1 MCEYIC
7 IITYI
12 FRILASVSS
21 PIVTAGMRNLHENK
35 VSSQLS
41 GNSAN
46 HHADNSRH
54 GSNEDYLQM
63 VHRLSSDVCY
73 LNQSIMINQ
82 CIMIKQIF
90 TMIKQVYV

>member
-1 MCEYIC
+1 
-7 IITYI
+7 
-12 FRILASVSS
+12 
-21 PIVTAGMRNLHENK
+21 MRNLHENK

-63 VHRLSSDVCY
+63 VHRISSDVCY
-73 LNQSIMINQ
+73 LDQFM
-82 CIMIKQIF
+82 MIKQIF
-90 TMIKQVYV
+90 TMIKQVCV

>member
-1 MCEYIC
+1 MVFSLKLFKFMTCECISTVTYFSYIS
-7 IITYI
+7 
-12 FRILASVSS
+12 ASVSS

-63 VHRLSSDVCY
+63 VHRLSSDVC
-73 LNQSIMINQ
+73 
-82 CIMIKQIF
+82 
-90 TMIKQVYV
+90 

>member
-1 MCEYIC
+1 MNISVELLIFFC
-7 IITYI
+7 IS
-12 FRILASVSS
+12 ASVSS

-63 VHRLSSDVCY
+63 VHRLSSDVCN
-73 LNQSIMINQ
+73 LSHFIT
-82 CIMIKQIF
+82 IKQIL
-90 TMIKQVYV
+90 TMIKQMCV

>member
-1 MCEYIC
+1 MYIHIYIYISTIIYFFVLFCFC
-7 IITYI
+7 IS
-12 FRILASVSS
+12 AC

-63 VHRLSSDVCY
+63 VHRLSSEVCY
-73 LNQSIMINQ
+73 QNQFIV
-82 CIMIKQIF
+82 IKQICL
-90 TMIKQVYV
+90 